1 MITLKEIAA
10 EAGVS
15 VMTVSNVINNK
26 TAKVSAQTAQ
36 RVREIIE
43 KHHYQPNMAA
53 RTLIS
58 KASQIIVV
66 LLPLWHETADS
77 LLLDPYVGQLVGF
90 IETLL
95 REKGFYVMLCSFKE
109 ADQALT
115 LMRTWQAEGAI
126 LVMPHEDTITRRL
139 VKKSNAPL
147 VVIDRKY
154 SDLAMHAV
162 CIDDRKG
169 GYISTKY
176 LLERGHRRI
185 GFAGPAIQDSS
196 VIRDRYLGYCDALAE
211 YGLEPNTEWV
221 FDKYYHQEGGEIIG
235 GLLMDMAHR
244 PTAMVCTEDLIA
256 CGIMKAY
263 QSRGLKVPEDISV
276 VGFDDTLPSRLVSPA
291 ITTVKQDVFGK
302 AHNAVE
308 MLMDAIEHP
317 EHKEHYV
324 MLNVELIERSSVAQ
338 Q

>member
-115 LMRTWQAEGAI
+115 LMRTWQADGAI

-139 VKKSNAPL
+139 VKKSNAPR

-169 GYISTKY
+169 GYISTRY
-176 LLERGHRRI
+176 LLEKGHRRI
-185 GFAGPAIQDSS
+185 GFAGPTINQSS
-196 VIRDRYLGYCDALAE
+196 VIHDRYMGYCDAMAE
-211 YGLEPNTEWV
+211 YGIELNPAWT
-221 FDKYYHQEGGEIIG
+221 FDAYFHQEGGEIIG

-263 QSRGLKVPEDISV
+263 QKKGLKVPDDISV
-276 VGFDDTLPSRLVSPA
+276 VGFDDTLPSRLISPA

-317 EHKEHYV
+317 ENKEHYV
-324 MLNVELIERSSVAQ
+324 MLNVELLERSSVVQ
-338 Q
+338 R

>member
-115 LMRTWQAEGAI
+115 LMRTWQADGAI

-147 VVIDRKY
+147 VVIDKKY

-211 YGLEPNTEWV
+211 YELEPNTAWV
-221 FDKYYHQEGGEIIG
+221 FDEYYHQEGGESIG
-235 GLLMDMAHR
+235 NLLADMKDK

-256 CGIMKAY
+256 CGLMKAY
-263 QSRGLKVPEDISV
+263 QARGLTIPGDISII
-276 VGFDDTLPSRLVSPA
+276 GFDDTMPSRLISPA
-291 ITTVKQDVFGK
+291 VTTVKQDVHEK
-302 AHNAVE
+302 ACSAVE
-308 MLMDAIEHP
+308 MLMEIIENP
-317 EHKEHYV
+317 EIKEHYV
-324 MLNVELIERSSVAQ
+324 QLDVELLERESASFC
-338 Q
+338 

>member
-1 MITLKEIAA
+1 MITIKEIAA

-26 TAKVSAQTAQ
+26 TSKVSEKTAQ

-58 KASQIIVV
+58 KASRIVV
-66 LLPLWHETADS
+66 MLLPLWHETADS
-77 LLLDPYVGQLVGF
+77 LLLDPYVGQMAGF

-95 REKGFYVMLCSFKE
+95 REKGYYVMLCSFRE

-115 LMRTWQAEGAI
+115 LIRTWQADGAI
-126 LVMPHEDTITRRL
+126 LMMPHEDSITRRL
-139 VKKSNAPL
+139 VKKCSAPL

-154 SDLAMHAV
+154 DDLQMHAV
-162 CIDDRKG
+162 CLNDRKG

-176 LLERGHRRI
+176 LLEMGHREI
-185 GFAGPAIQDSS
+185 GFAGPTINDSS
-196 VIRDRYLGYCDALAE
+196 VIHDRYMGYCDALAE
-211 YGLEPNTEWV
+211 YGLAPNPAWT
-221 FDKYYHQEGGEIIG
+221 FDAYFHQEGGEIIG
-235 GLLMDMAHR
+235 SLLTDMQHR

-263 QSRGLKVPEDISV
+263 EARGMRAPEDISV
-276 VGFDDTLPSRLVSPA
+276 VGFDDTMPSRLITPA
-291 ITTVKQDVFGK
+291 VTTVKQDVLGK
-302 AHNAVE
+302 AQSAVE
-308 MLMDAIEHP
+308 MLLDVIEHP
-317 EHKEHYV
+317 ENEEHYV
-324 MLNVELIERSSVAQ
+324 MLDVELLERDSVVKR
-338 Q
+338 

>member
-1 MITLKEIAA
+1 LITLKEIAA

-115 LMRTWQAEGAI
+115 LMRTWQADGAI
-126 LVMPHEDTITRRL
+126 LVMPHEDIITRRL

-169 GYISTKY
+169 GYISTRY
-176 LLERGHRRI
+176 LLEKGHRRI
-185 GFAGPAIQDSS
+185 GFAGPTINQSS
-196 VIRDRYLGYCDALAE
+196 VIHDRYMGYCDAMAE
-211 YGLEPNTEWV
+211 YGIEPNPAWT
-221 FDKYYHQEGGEIIG
+221 FDEYFHQEGGEIIG
-235 GLLMDMAHR
+235 GLLSDMVQR

-256 CGIMKAY
+256 CGIVKVY
-263 QSRGLKVPEDISV
+263 QNKGLKVPDDISV
-276 VGFDDTLPSRLVSPA
+276 VGFDDTLPSRLISPA

-302 AHNAVE
+302 AHDAVE

-317 EHKEHYV
+317 ENKEHYV
-324 MLNVELIERSSVAQ
+324 MLNVELLERSSVVQ
-338 Q
+338 R

>member
-115 LMRTWQAEGAI
+115 LMRTWQADGAI
-126 LVMPHEDTITRRL
+126 LVMPHEDIITRRL

-169 GYISTKY
+169 GYISTRY
-176 LLERGHRRI
+176 LLEKGHRRI
-185 GFAGPAIQDSS
+185 GFAGPTINQSS
-196 VIRDRYLGYCDALAE
+196 VIHDRYMGYCDAMAE
-211 YGLEPNTEWV
+211 YGIEPNPAWT
-221 FDKYYHQEGGEIIG
+221 FDEYFHQEGGEIIG
-235 GLLMDMAHR
+235 GLLSDMVQR

-256 CGIMKAY
+256 CGIVKVY
-263 QSRGLKVPEDISV
+263 QNKGLKVPDDISV
-276 VGFDDTLPSRLVSPA
+276 VGFDDTLPSRLISPA

-302 AHNAVE
+302 AHDAVE

-317 EHKEHYV
+317 ENKEHYV
-324 MLNVELIERSSVAQ
+324 MLNVELLERSSVVQ
-338 Q
+338 R